1 MDNILLYKLIV
12 IILLVT
18 CIILLFVSCYNEL
31 FINQKSNELAKKIL
45 IVSEK
50 NKLENNTNKNNTNK
64 NNTNKNN
71 TNKNNTN
78 KNKSNKYDY
87 IIRFN
92 DNVRQNDNTN
102 IWFIDIETIKDE
114 EKLEYIKEILT
125 NNFDNY
131 SKIIIEQ
138 NEEYNKDDIINQFP
152 RYKRMLKSFPNI
164 LDNYGVVFLPMEY
177 NKYQTNEEKVRRY
190 MLDAEPN
197 CIIQI
202 I

>member
-31 FINQKSNELAKKIL
+31 FINQKSNESAKKIL

-50 NKLENNTNKNNTNK
+50 NKLENNTNK

>member
-12 IILLVT
+12 IIFLVT

-31 FINQKSNELAKKIL
+31 FINQKSNDSAKKIL

-50 NKLENNTNKNNTNK
+50 NKLENKSNKNNA
-64 NNTNKNN
+64 
-71 TNKNNTN
+71 N

-87 IIRFN
+87 IVRFN
-92 DNVRQNDNTN
+92 DNVSENDNTN
-102 IWFIDIETIKDE
+102 VWFIDIKTIKDE
-114 EKLEYIKEILT
+114 KKLEYIKDILT

-164 LDNYGVVFLPMEY
+164 LENYGVVFLPIEY
-177 NKYQTNEEKVRRY
+177 KKYQKNEEKVRRY
-190 MLDAEPN
+190 MLEEEPD

>member
-31 FINQKSNELAKKIL
+31 FINQKSNESAKKIL